1 MKIQNNT
8 SSEVMNRKNRLQGFI
23 LIFVSLTLTV
33 GIISCG
39 TLYKRFFPKKEFT
52 AKSQRGFFIHTP
64 NNIREQIDIDG
75 FFRCD
80 SDYYSWYATK
90 NLLLFDD
97 NSFGYFLFANRR
109 QGVDTQGKSYSYIT
123 SEEDCSNPL
132 DSLDLDDN
140 MGKLVF
146 CEGSRKYW
154 NTNGG
159 AYLIEDGRI
168 VMEHPVVFNDERVIC
183 RNIFK
188 IIDRRTLQRDTFQI
202 ITDDSIIRIDTAA
215 TFHFVR
221 AYNLPNPSFIKE
233 KKYKWMWKNK
243 EDWKLHKVQRK
254 KDIQKFKEE
263 HRPQNLQR

>member
-1 MKIQNNT
+1 M
-8 SSEVMNRKNRLQGFI
+8 
-23 LIFVSLTLTV
+23 
-33 GIISCG
+33 
-39 TLYKRFFPKKEFT
+39 
-52 AKSQRGFFIHTP
+52 
-64 NNIREQIDIDG
+64 
-75 FFRCD
+75 
-80 SDYYSWYATK
+80 
-90 NLLLFDD
+90 FDD

-188 IIDRRTLQRDTFQI
+188 IIDRRTLRRDTFQI